1 MTDTPMAPDRVRAD
15 ALQPDDQIR
24 HPHDWTLFTVSS
36 VETLDSLGSPLD
48 FHNRKTD
55 EMERGLR
62 VTGTDADGETV
73 HVDCAPSHLWHREG
87 RQATT
92 AMTPDAALA
101 RLRQYGERTST
112 WSTATYNDGT
122 EKALHQIAV
131 SLAGEVD
138 RLRAQVAELT
148 AAPVDEAAEMAEAEA
163 ELEAMRREHPAPCR
177 VPDSPDCTCPDKLP
191 VFTGADWDG
200 PIARCSWG
208 AHMAAL
214 LPSGRIARHRMGE
227 GWLNACP
234 GVGKPPRAEEETAS

>member
-1 MTDTPMAPDRVRAD
+1 MTDTPMTPDRDPSRREE
-15 ALQPDDQIR
+15 L
-24 HPHDWTLFTVSS
+24 LFM
-36 VETLDSLGSPLD
+36 LLHGGA
-48 FHNRKTD
+48 R
-55 EMERGLR
+55 
-62 VTGTDADGETV
+62 
-73 HVDCAPSHLWHREG
+73 
-87 RQATT
+87 
-92 AMTPDAALA
+92 DAAIAQRVVDLA
-101 RLRQYGERTST
+101 LAEARAEQ
-112 WSTATYNDGT
+112 
-122 EKALHQIAV
+122 KA
-131 SLAGEVD
+131 EVD
-138 RLRAQVAELT
+138 RLRGELSDATAEMAENARAMNAIRRHRDTAENRVRELEEQERFLERSTLPDLHRQIEHHKDGKARWRKRAETAEARVAELT
-148 AAPVDEAAEMAEAEA
+148 ITPANEVVEMAEAEA